1 MKAKLV
7 FLITIIMMLAACAN
21 NNDDDLIQN
30 DNDVIENGDNT
41 VKNVI
46 DLDFTP
52 VPKTSLKEGLPKEG
66 WINGKSIYF
75 GALPNQIESTVHLYI
90 DGNESP
96 EQRPGEGT
104 IYGFLEHKNKI
115 YELGVVSSYGF
126 HDIDI
131 DLADRTLDG
140 IKEINIVGGMGATYA
155 EMKIIAYNEDSNEW
169 ENLLTMGTPTV
180 ADLDRDGQEELIAG
194 SAGSLPPY
202 ADIYKWNNDHFEKV
216 EITEATGNLY
226 AYLDIID
233 DEWIITTGLQDH
245 EPTMYKY
252 KEGKIIEYK

>member
-1 MKAKLV
+1 MKVKLI
-7 FLITIIMMLAACAN
+7 FLTIILMLTACTN
-21 NNDDDLIQN
+21 NNDDLIQN

-75 GALPNQIESTVHLYI
+75 GDLPNQIESTIHLYI
-90 DGNESP
+90 DSNENP
-96 EQRPGEGT
+96 ELRPGEGT
-104 IYGFLEHKNKI
+104 IYGFLEHDNKI
-115 YELGVVSSYGF
+115 YELGVVSGYGF
-126 HDIDI
+126 HDIDV
-131 DLADRTLDG
+131 DLADRTFDG
-140 IKEINIVGGMGATYA
+140 IKEINIVGDMGATYI

-233 DEWIITTGLQDH
+233 GEWIVITGLQDH

-252 KEGKIIEYK
+252 EAGKLTEYK